1 MSHLF
6 CFGFG
11 YSAGVLADRLM
22 AEGWRVTGTCRSEDK
37 ARVLQE
43 RGITPVL
50 FDATAPI
57 GGIEDHLGHG
67 TYVLSSIPPKQD
79 GDPVIRLHGE
89 DLAARAGTL
98 PWVGYLSTTGVY
110 GDRGGDWVD
119 ETSPYQPA
127 TERGRMR
134 LRAELQWNRLYAHRT
149 LPVHRFR
156 LAGIYGP
163 GRNPLTRVAQGKARR
178 IEKAG
183 QVFSRIHVEDI
194 AQVLLASIAR
204 PGPGR
209 AYNVCDDMAAPPQ
222 DVIAHAAELLDLPVP
237 PSVPFE
243 EAELSDMAASFYA
256 ESKRVRNDRIKREL
270 GVELNYPTYREGL
283 QALLAESVATT
294 R

>member
-22 AEGWRVTGTCRSEDK
+22 AEGWQVTGTCRCEDK
-37 ARVLQE
+37 AGVLSE

-57 GGIEDHLGHG
+57 SAIADHLRPG
-67 TYVLSSIPPKQD
+67 TRVLSSIPPDSD
-79 GDPVIRLHGE
+79 GDPVIRFHGE
-89 DLAARAGTL
+89 DLAERAGTL

-119 ETSPYQPA
+119 ETSSCRPA
-127 TERGRMR
+127 TERGRLR

-163 GRNPLTRVAQGKARR
+163 GRNPLTRVTQGKARR

-183 QVFSRIHVEDI
+183 QVFSRIHVDDI
-194 AQVLLASIAR
+194 ARILLASMAR

-222 DVIAHAAELLDLPVP
+222 DVIAHAAELLHLPVP
-237 PSVPFE
+237 PAIAFE
-243 EAELSDMAASFYA
+243 EAGLSGMAASFYA
-256 ESKRVRNDRIKREL
+256 ESKRVRNERVKREL
-270 GVELNYPTYREGL
+270 GVELTYPTYKEGL
-283 QALLAESVATT
+283 QALLDESAAG